1 MKAILT
7 YHSIDDSGSAV
18 SVAPDAFRRH
28 VRWLASGRVRVVT
41 VPELLRLPHDADA
54 VAITFDDGL
63 ASFGDVAAPLLAE
76 HGLPA
81 TVFVVSDRAGATSAW
96 QDAAAVRRGPRVPA
110 FPLLDWPALRRLAEG
125 GLVELGAHTRTH
137 RDLTRLRGAM
147 LADEIEGCAARIT
160 AETGHR
166 PAAFAY
172 PYGEVNAAA
181 LAEEVEGCAARIAAE
196 TGRRPAGFAYPYG
209 AVDAEA
215 LALVERSYEW
225 ACTTELR
232 PLAAADRPHLLP
244 RLDAYYLQAQG
255 ALEAWGTGAF
265 RRRLWLR
272 ARARRV
278 RRTLAAALP
287 GAA

>member
-41 VPELLRLPHDADA
+41 VSELRGLPPDADA
-54 VAITFDDGL
+54 VSLTFDDGV

-96 QDAAAVRRGPRVPA
+96 QDAAAARRGPRVPA
-110 FPLLDWPALRRLAEG
+110 FPLLDWPALRRLAGG

-160 AETGHR
+160 AETGRR
-166 PAAFAY
+166 PAALAY

-181 LAEEVEGCAARIAAE
+181 LAVVA
-196 TGRRPAGFAYPYG
+196 
-209 AVDAEA
+209 
-215 LALVERSYEW
+215 RSYEW

-232 PLAAADRPHLLP
+232 PLASGDRPHLLP
-244 RLDAYYLQAQG
+244 RLDAYYLQAPG
-255 ALEAWGTGAF
+255 ALEAWGTAAF

-272 ARARRV
+272 AGARRV
-278 RRTLAAALP
+278 RRTLAAAMP